1 MKVLDYGWL
10 YRIINNKQE
19 KKMLKAY
26 KYRIYPNKKQ
36 ESLLTQTFGCVRKLW
51 NYNVDIFNKQE
62 KPLTSTEL
70 RKEFVFMRGVSAAAI
85 QQKELDFKLFKN
97 SFFSKSIKKKLGRPN
112 FKSKDNNQSFRLP
125 NQKFYI
131 KENKIQLER
140 VGKVKIT
147 LDREIPTN
155 SKLMSVT
162 ISRDKVNK
170 YFASILVEQEIEP
183 KTKTGAIIGIDV
195 GLNSFLVGSDGLVV
209 ENPRFY
215 RESQAELTRVQ
226 RRLSKKKSG
235 SNRRKKAKLKVARVH
250 SRVVNKR
257 KDFSHKLST
266 TLVSTYDVIAIE
278 GLNISGMLKN
288 HKLAKSIS
296 DASWSEFNK
305 QLEYKCLWYGKKLI
319 KVDRFFASSKICNNC
334 GFKNKDLILEDRQ
347 WTCPSCLV
355 SLDRDLNASKNILD
369 EALRVDSAI
378 RTPTGPEAGL
388 KRLRA
393 E

>member
-1 MKVLDYGWL
+1 
-10 YRIINNKQE
+10 
-19 KKMLKAY
+19 MLKAY

-36 ESLLTQTFGCVRKLW
+36 ESLLAKTFGCVRKLW

-70 RKEFVFMRGVSAAAI
+70 RKEFEFMKEVSASAI
-85 QQKELDFKLFKN
+85 QQKELDFKQFKM
-97 SFFSKSIKKKLGRPN
+97 SYFSKSIKKKIGRPT
-112 FKSKDNNQSFRLP
+112 FKCKDDKQSFRLP
-125 NQKFYI
+125 NQKFKI
-131 KENKIQLER
+131 KDGLIQLEKVGR
-140 VGKVKIT
+140 VRLV

-162 ISRDKVNK
+162 ITRDKANK

-195 GLNSFLVGSDGLVV
+195 GINSFLVGSDGLVV
-209 ENPRFY
+209 DNPRFY
-215 RESQAELTRVQ
+215 RESQAELARVQ
-226 RRLSKKKSG
+226 KRLSKKKSG

-278 GLNISGMLKN
+278 DLNISGMLKN

-334 GFKNKDLILEDRQ
+334 GFKNKDLILNDRQ

-355 SLDRDLNASKNILD
+355 SLDRDLNASKNILE

-378 RTPTGPEAGL
+378 RTPTGHEAGL
-388 KRLRA
+388 KRLGGNRFL
-393 E
+393 

>member
-1 MKVLDYGWL
+1 
-10 YRIINNKQE
+10 
-19 KKMLKAY
+19 MLKAY